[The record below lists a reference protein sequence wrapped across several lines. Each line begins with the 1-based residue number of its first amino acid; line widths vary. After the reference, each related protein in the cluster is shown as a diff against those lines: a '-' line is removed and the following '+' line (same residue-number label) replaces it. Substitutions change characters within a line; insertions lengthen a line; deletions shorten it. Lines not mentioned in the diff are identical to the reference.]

1 MFTGLVQQL
10 GAVLESQ
17 AEGPGRLLV
26 LSWPGPGRA
35 QSEDP
40 LSVGE
45 SIAVNGCCLTAV
57 SVEPARFTV
66 ELGPE
71 TLERTNLGTLEP
83 GDRVNLERALR
94 PVDRL
99 GGHFVQ
105 GHIDTTAEL
114 IERTSDG
121 EWAFLRFRTDREW
134 MELLVEKGS
143 IALDGVSLTLVDVGL
158 DQFSVM
164 LIPHTLAVT
173 TLGRLQLGDRVNME
187 TDLLAKHL
195 RRLVRFD
202 QQSSSDR

>member
-1 MFTGLVQQL
+1 
-10 GAVLESQ
+10 
-17 AEGPGRLLV
+17 
-26 LSWPGPGRA
+26 
-35 QSEDP
+35 
-40 LSVGE
+40 VGE

>member
-1 MFTGLVQQL
+1 
-10 GAVLESQ
+10 
-17 AEGPGRLLV
+17 
-26 LSWPGPGRA
+26 
-35 QSEDP
+35 
-40 LSVGE
+40 
-45 SIAVNGCCLTAV
+45 
-57 SVEPARFTV
+57 
-66 ELGPE
+66 
-71 TLERTNLGTLEP
+71 
-83 GDRVNLERALR
+83 
-94 PVDRL
+94 VDRL